1 MTRFASPVSRRGPTT
16 EAAQERKITDMCY
29 HIRDL
34 RRRNDLLQRSL
45 DEANAVIAM
54 MQAEALDV
62 ALPLPTKIS
71 PTEQLRRKSVAVRRL
86 LANRMEAK

>member
-1 MTRFASPVSRRGPTT
+1 MTYAIARRT
-16 EAAQERKITDMCY
+16 AAADRERKITDMCY

-34 RRRNDLLQRSL
+34 RHRNDLLQQRL

-54 MQAEALDV
+54 MQAEALDI
-62 ALPLPTKIS
+62 ALPLPAKIT

-86 LANRMEAK
+86 LANRMGT